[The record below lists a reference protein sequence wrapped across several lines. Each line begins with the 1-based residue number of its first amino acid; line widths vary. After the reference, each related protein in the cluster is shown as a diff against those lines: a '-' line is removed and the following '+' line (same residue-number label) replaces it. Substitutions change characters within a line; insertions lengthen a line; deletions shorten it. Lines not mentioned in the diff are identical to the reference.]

1 MPFPVEIRQ
10 WATRYHVGQDALVEL
25 SAILGSV
32 SNEETG
38 TRSESNVQSR
48 VRLAAPAA
56 GMRLWRNNV
65 GVLTD
70 ERGVPVRYGLAN
82 DTKALNERLKSH
94 DLVGWR
100 RLLIRPEHVGAIV
113 AQFVSIECKHEAW
126 QPARPTNAGAYAHE
140 QAQGRWAALVTADGG
155 YSRFVTAPE
164 QLGA

>member
-10 WATRYHVGQDALVEL
+10 WAVRHHVGEDALAEL

-32 SNEETG
+32 GNEETDG
-38 TRSESNVQSR
+38 RSESNVQSR
-48 VRLAAPAA
+48 VRLAAPGA

-94 DLVGWR
+94 DLIGWR
-100 RLLIRPEHVGAIV
+100 RVVISPAMVGSLI
-113 AQFVSIECKHEAW
+113 AQFVSLECKHESW

-140 QAQGRWAALVTADGG
+140 QAQERWAALVVADGG
-155 YSRFVTAPE
+155 YSRFVTGPE
-164 QLGA
+164 QLG